1 MTTHQAISQL
11 QEHFRYLDAKW
22 TNNRSYVAK
31 VAEAWKQV
39 ESVIDVNDAIREAE
53 KNALAE
59 SLEKARK
66 LLETTGLSVKGIAH
80 LETYPVD
87 YIECFTRWALK
98 NPRVLQA
105 GIAQKTE
112 LFTSHYRQMQRVIE
126 SKIATLEQYRF
137 MKEKKLSEVT
147 RFLRSDYAEL
157 RHWFDKI
164 DDGED
169 FDNQT
174 VGKTFYDYLI
184 NQ

>member
-1 MTTHQAISQL
+1 MTTHQAITQL
-11 QEHFRYLDAKW
+11 SDHFRYLDQKW

-31 VAEAWKQV
+31 VTEAWEQIHAT
-39 ESVIDVNDAIREAE
+39 IDLTDAIREAE

-98 NPRVLQA
+98 NPRVMNA
-105 GIAQKTE
+105 SIAQKTE
-112 LFTSHYRQMQRVIE
+112 LFKSHYRQMTLVINA
-126 SKIATLEQYRF
+126 KLATLEQYRF
-137 MKEKKLSEVT
+137 MKTKKLSEVT
-147 RFLRSDYAEL
+147 RFLRGDYLEL
-157 RHWFDKI
+157 RQWFDKI
-164 DDGED
+164 DDGEE
-169 FDNQT
+169 FDNET